1 MNTVQWINESLN
13 LYAEIKEQ
21 LKMMENSFE
30 LEAKSTNCRRV
41 NGINSGRTIAASWGR
56 QK

>member
-1 MNTVQWINESLN
+1 MNTVQWVNESLN

-30 LEAKSTNCRRV
+30 LETKSTNCRRV